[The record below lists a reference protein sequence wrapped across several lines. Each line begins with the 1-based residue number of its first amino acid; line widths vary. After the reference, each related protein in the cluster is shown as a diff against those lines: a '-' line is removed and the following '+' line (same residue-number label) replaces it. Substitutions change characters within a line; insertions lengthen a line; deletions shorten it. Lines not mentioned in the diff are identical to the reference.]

1 MSTVLE
7 MALMGFGAFNF
18 DKIYFTLITYLK
30 ECRKELTKI
39 TTKSFFK
46 KNKTITKDRY
56 FRYQTSP

>member
-30 ECRKELTKI
+30 EYRKELTKI
-39 TTKSFFK
+39 TTKSFF
-46 KNKTITKDRY
+46 
-56 FRYQTSP
+56 

>member
-1 MSTVLE
+1 

-18 DKIYFTLITYLK
+18 DKIYFTSITYLK

>member
-39 TTKSFFK
+39 TTKSFF
-46 KNKTITKDRY
+46 
-56 FRYQTSP
+56 